1 MIPSPRPIEL
11 LSPAR
16 NADTGIEAINC
27 GADAVYIGASAF
39 SARAEAAN
47 ALSDIERLCQHA
59 HTVGARVYVALNTIL
74 YDDELPQVQSMADDL
89 KRVGVD
95 ALIVQDMALL
105 RMNLPLP
112 IHAST
117 QMDNRTP

>member
-39 SARAEAAN
+39 SARSEATN
-47 ALSDIERLCQHA
+47 TPPDIERLCQHA
-59 HTVGARVYVALNTIL
+59 HTVGARV
-74 YDDELPQVQSMADDL
+74 
-89 KRVGVD
+89 
-95 ALIVQDMALL
+95 
-105 RMNLPLP
+105 
-112 IHAST
+112 
-117 QMDNRTP
+117 